1 MHKEHK
7 KILAEIKKQSGNGT
21 TLSKKESYLL
31 SGHFYYDVSVPL
43 RKKIAKEWFVKNK
56 DISPKEFLLMID
68 SLYSG
73 NSHEEKNT
81 ASNLLGFS
89 PEKRSTISIKRI
101 DTWLNELAGWSEID
115 SLCYNVFTGEELLH
129 KWSLWEKFLHKLS
142 LDTNLNK
149 KRASLVFLAGAVSYS
164 QDPRLLQL
172 SFTLTERLK
181 SHKEIII
188 TKAISWL
195 LRSMVKYHKK
205 EVSEYIKENQNTL
218 PKIAIR
224 ETTRKIQTG
233 RK

>member
-1 MHKEHK
+1 
-7 KILAEIKKQSGNGT
+7 
-21 TLSKKESYLL
+21 
-31 SGHFYYDVSVPL
+31 
-43 RKKIAKEWFVKNK
+43 
-56 DISPKEFLLMID
+56 
-68 SLYSG
+68 
-73 NSHEEKNT
+73 EEKNT

-89 PEKRSTISIKRI
+89 PEKRSAVSIKRI

-205 EVSEYIKENQNTL
+205 EVSKYIKENQNTL